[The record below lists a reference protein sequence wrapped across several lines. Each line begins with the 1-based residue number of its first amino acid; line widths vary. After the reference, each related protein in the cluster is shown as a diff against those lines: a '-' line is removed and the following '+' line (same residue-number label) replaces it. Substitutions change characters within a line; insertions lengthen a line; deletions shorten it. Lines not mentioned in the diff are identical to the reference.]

1 MGLQVRVIDPQTA
14 SNTLEGPPPA
24 KTIMRRT
31 GVDREDN
38 HAPGTRPSLAS
49 RRTSSAIAIPSVRD
63 PSNDRQWHRR
73 AISIKDLIKG
83 LRLDNPIWVLTFGPV
98 ITDKNP
104 SYTSRREG

>member
-83 LRLDNPIWVLTFGPV
+83 LRLDNTLSEKSAVPAHPAAYFRVCERPL
-98 ITDKNP
+98 
-104 SYTSRREG
+104 

>member
-38 HAPGTRPSLAS
+38 RAPGKRPSLAL
-49 RRTSSAIAIPSVRD
+49 RRTSSAIALPSVRD
-63 PSNDRQWHRR
+63 PSTDRRWYRQ
-73 AISIKDLIKG
+73 AMSIKGLLEG
-83 LRLDNPIWVLTFGPV
+83 LRLDNPI
-98 ITDKNP
+98 
-104 SYTSRREG
+104 